1 MVIAVK
7 NFFFFPLSFFFVIV
21 TNFGNMISS
30 HFDSVYYRLSHFL
43 ISGGFYMA
51 PEGILGRTSCV
62 PVLLKEIDG
71 YLKGCS
77 SSEKVDKG

>member
-1 MVIAVK
+1 
-7 NFFFFPLSFFFVIV
+7 
-21 TNFGNMISS
+21 
-30 HFDSVYYRLSHFL
+30 
-43 ISGGFYMA
+43 MA